1 MVKVGNS
8 ECEFLKLTPLSRSSA
23 IAGAVCGVT
32 MRPRRPSGTNR
43 IRLRGVAF
51 CADAE
56 PAASA
61 IRPAD
66 SNMIVRRIRF
76 SPNERTSGDPPLSSF
91 SFALRQDC
99 YIGWNPPQG
108 RSAAAGGQNPI
119 FRATQGKHRAW
130 IVRAVAMSRALSA
143 TNADKERAQR
153 VSRLDRGGDRPG
165 KIAEHRLTSDA
176 FIARGR
182 EFADTQTTGRCRYF
196 CPARHRRKSL

>member
-8 ECEFLKLTPLSRSSA
+8 ECEFLKLTPLSRTSA
-23 IAGAVCGVT
+23 IEGAVCGVT

-66 SNMIVRRIRF
+66 SNRVLRRIRF
-76 SPNERTSGDPPLSSF
+76 SPTRSSSGDPPLLPF

-99 YIGWNPPQG
+99 YIVWNRPQER
-108 RSAAAGGQNPI
+108 RSGDKRPAVGPDGGNIGAPAPFSLPGGQP
-119 FRATQGKHRAW
+119 
-130 IVRAVAMSRALSA
+130 
-143 TNADKERAQR
+143 
-153 VSRLDRGGDRPG
+153 
-165 KIAEHRLTSDA
+165 
-176 FIARGR
+176 
-182 EFADTQTTGRCRYF
+182 
-196 CPARHRRKSL
+196 